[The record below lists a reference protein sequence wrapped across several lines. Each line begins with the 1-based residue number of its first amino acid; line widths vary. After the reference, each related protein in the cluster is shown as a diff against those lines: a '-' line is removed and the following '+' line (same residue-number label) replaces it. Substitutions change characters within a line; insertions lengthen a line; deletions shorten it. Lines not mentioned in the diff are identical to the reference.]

1 MQYLQF
7 LFRLLIVEELNI
19 WRKNINAKPITYGI
33 IGLVSGI
40 LLAYLFGMG
49 GRWGM
54 MNGEMHDRGEN
65 YNRLEYS
72 GNN

>member
-1 MQYLQF
+1 M
-7 LFRLLIVEELNI
+7 
-19 WRKNINAKPITYGI
+19 KAKLTTYGI

-49 GRWGM
+49 GMIDGGWTL

>member
-1 MQYLQF
+1 M
-7 LFRLLIVEELNI
+7 
-19 WRKNINAKPITYGI
+19 NAKPITYGI

-40 LLAYLFGMG
+40 LLIYLFGMG

>member
-1 MQYLQF
+1 M
-7 LFRLLIVEELNI
+7 
-19 WRKNINAKPITYGI
+19 NAKPITYGI

-40 LLAYLFGMG
+40 LLVYLFGMG

-54 MNGEMHDRGEN
+54 MNGEMHDRDEN